1 MSWLRRWRSWALA
14 VVWLGCAAA
23 WAHESMPAS
32 LLLNETAANEFA
44 VVWRL
49 PQTQGPAP
57 AVQPVFPEDCVAQGA
72 PQAQSTPGAKRL
84 QWTVRCSKGLR
95 ADATIAFAGLSVT
108 LVDAL
113 VRVTYLDG
121 HSESQVARP
130 RTPQVVLDA
139 STPQALAISAYF
151 RLGVEHILGGIDHLL
166 FVLCLIFLVPSLTG
180 LFKTITAFTL
190 AHSLTLVLAALGVV
204 HVALPPVEATIALS
218 ILFLARELVRK
229 DASAGMAVRRPWIV
243 AFVFGLLHGFG
254 FAGALSQIGLPQ
266 GAIPTAL
273 FLFNAG
279 VETGQLVFVALVY
292 PAVLLIRRW
301 RAWWPRWSVPVPL
314 YAVGAVAGFWFLQ
327 RMVPVLGLQVV

>member
-1 MSWLRRWRSWALA
+1 MSWLRRLRSWVLALA
-14 VVWLGCAAA
+14 WLGCAAA

-44 VVWRL
+44 VVWRI

-57 AVQPVFPEDCVAQGA
+57 AVQPVFPEDCEAQGA
-72 PQAQSTPGAKRL
+72 PLAQSTPGVTRL
-84 QWTVRCSKGLR
+84 QWTISCSQGLR

-130 RTPQVVLDA
+130 RTPQVVLGA
-139 STPQALAISAYF
+139 STLQALAISAYF

-204 HVALPPVEATIALS
+204 HVAQAPVEATIALS
-218 ILFLARELVRK
+218 ILFLARELARK
-229 DASAGMAVRRPWIV
+229 DAGTGVAVRRPWAV
-243 AFVFGLLHGFG
+243 ALVFGLLHGFG
-254 FAGALSQIGLPQ
+254 FAGALAEIGLPQ
-266 GAIPTAL
+266 DSIPLAL
-273 FLFNAG
+273 LLFNAG
-279 VETGQLVFVALVY
+279 VETGQLMFVALVY

-301 RAWWPRWSVPVPL
+301 RSWWSAWSVPVPV